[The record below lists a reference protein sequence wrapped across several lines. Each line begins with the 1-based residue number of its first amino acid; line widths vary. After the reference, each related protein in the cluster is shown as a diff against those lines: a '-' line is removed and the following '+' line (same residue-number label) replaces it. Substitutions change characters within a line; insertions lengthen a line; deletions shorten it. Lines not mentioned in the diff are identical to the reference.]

1 MEGMMTQQEKSW
13 ILYDV
18 ANSAFVLIVT
28 TTLMPIF
35 FKTVAAKGMPA
46 VDSTAYWGYANSAAA
61 LVLAF
66 MSPVIG
72 AFADYKDRKKR
83 FLSFFL
89 FVGIASTLLLTLVG
103 EGDWILCLAIFIL
116 SWVGWA
122 GANLFYDSLLADV
135 ADTDRADWISSCGYA
150 WGYIG
155 SVIPFLVV
163 IGVLFIGKSQAGS
176 GPVPLVSARI
186 AFVAV
191 AVWWLAFSIPLL
203 KNVRQR
209 FFIDRSEK
217 PVAESLNR
225 LRSTFR
231 DIRRYKNIFLFLV
244 AYFFYIDG
252 VNTIIKMSMA
262 FGLDEGLGE
271 ISMILAILMI
281 QIVSFPFALLYGRL
295 ADRFS
300 TKTMLFAGI
309 GVYMVITL
317 IGFFLHTLPS
327 HFWKTV
333 VFWILAFL
341 VGTSMGGIQAL
352 SRSFFIKLIPSE
364 RSAEFF
370 GFYNIFGKFATIA
383 GPFLMGATGSLFGH
397 SRYGIMSI
405 LILFVIGA
413 AVLAKVKT
421 GD

>member
-1 MEGMMTQQEKSW
+1 MMTKQEKSW

-18 ANSAFVLIVT
+18 ANSSFVLIVT
-28 TTLMPIF
+28 TILMPIF
-35 FKTVAAKGMPA
+35 FKTVVAGGMAAA
-46 VDSTAYWGYANSAAA
+46 DSTAYWGYANSAAA
-61 LVLAF
+61 LVIAF
-66 MSPVIG
+66 MAPVIG

-89 FVGIASTLLLTLVG
+89 LMGVAGTLLLTLVG
-103 EGDWILCLAIFIL
+103 RGDWILCLALFVL

-122 GANLFYDSLLADV
+122 GANLFYDALLADV
-135 ADTDRADWISSCGYA
+135 ADNDRADWVSSCGYA

-155 SVIPFLVV
+155 GTVPLLIVIAV
-163 IGVLFIGKSQAGS
+163 IVIGKSPGS
-176 GPVPLVSARI
+176 GSIPLVSARI
-186 AFVAV
+186 SFVVV
-191 AVWWLAFSIPLL
+191 ALWWLVFSIPLL

-209 FFIDRSEK
+209 FFVDREAGTAK
-217 PVAESLNR
+217 ESLNR
-225 LRSTFR
+225 IWSTFR
-231 DIRRYKNIFLFLV
+231 DIRGHKNIFLFLT

-295 ADRFS
+295 AKRFS
-300 TKTMLFAGI
+300 ARTMLFAGI
-309 GVYMVITL
+309 GVYMLITL
-317 IGFFLHTLPS
+317 IGFFLHMLPS

-333 VFWILAFL
+333 VFWVLAFL
-341 VGTSMGGIQAL
+341 VGTSIGGIQAL

-383 GPFLMGATGSLFGH
+383 GPFLMGAAGSLLGH
-397 SRYGIMSI
+397 SRYGILSI
-405 LILFVIGA
+405 LVLFVIGA
-413 AVLAKVKT
+413 AFLAKVD
-421 GD
+421 GAD